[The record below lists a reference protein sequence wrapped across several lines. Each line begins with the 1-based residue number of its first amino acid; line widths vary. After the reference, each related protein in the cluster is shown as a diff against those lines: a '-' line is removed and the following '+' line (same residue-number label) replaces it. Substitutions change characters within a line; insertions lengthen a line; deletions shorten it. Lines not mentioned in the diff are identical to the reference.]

1 MPPLWRNFKKWGFNL
16 KGDNQIMNANL
27 LERQLIEARI
37 HADALSHTV
46 QQLEA
51 LKTSL
56 QSEEINRIVVEM
68 TTPLILREDLLREE
82 IRPLCTSLEEISMQ
96 LQEIAD
102 LIGYS
107 IIVPLVEEGFEEE

>member
-1 MPPLWRNFKKWGFNL
+1 
-16 KGDNQIMNANL
+16 MNANL
-27 LERQLIEARI
+27 LERQLTEARI
-37 HADALSHTV
+37 HADALSRTV

-68 TTPLILREDLLREE
+68 SRTPQILREDLLREE
-82 IRPLCTSLEEISMQ
+82 ISPLCTSLEETSMQ

-102 LIGYS
+102 LIGNS
-107 IIVPLVEEGFEEE
+107 IIVLLVEEGFEDE

>member
-1 MPPLWRNFKKWGFNL
+1 
-16 KGDNQIMNANL
+16 MNANL
-27 LERQLIEARI
+27 LERQLTEARI
-37 HADALSHTV
+37 HADALSRTV

-68 TTPLILREDLLREE
+68 SRTPQILREDLLREE
-82 IRPLCTSLEEISMQ
+82 IRPLCTSLEETSMQ

-102 LIGYS
+102 LIGNS
-107 IIVPLVEEGFEEE
+107 IIVLLVEEGFEEE